1 MKISNLIQKNTER
14 ASFGQMFWIMMAV
27 FYSLFVVRNVLSVEF
42 PVSIYLVWVALM
54 AFVFDDTE
62 IKALIISFMPLV
74 PGFQSKYAVLICMI
88 VLIIKYFKQLRIP
101 PFIFCVILLMF
112 WEFLHLNEGYATTA
126 EYLSGFAPLMCL
138 AVVVSLPGKHED
150 ISVFSRVLAVSLAVG
165 SLILI
170 ANTVLGSHQSLMSLV
185 QSGFRL
191 GEVEEALNYQITYN
205 ANGLGFLCNMTV
217 VGLLSNIYFKRSKKI
232 DYFLMIFAIV
242 IGCLTVSRT
251 FLLCLAGTIAL
262 YILLQ
267 NKAPSY
273 KIRLF
278 ITILLLIGIALL
290 VLKLVAP
297 DIIDNYVMRFSAD
310 DITGG
315 RAYLSDFYNDFIIST
330 PKNFLYGI
338 GIQNINTKIM
348 ALKGVDVNVPH
359 NGYQQMLVAWGIV
372 GLLLMLVFIFCLVL
386 YARKK
391 NPRVPLMC
399 YLPLVLLLINIL
411 AGQFVTSGTKLLS
424 LVYIFLMISNG
435 GKDTIQDIDGTEK
448 HQ

>member
-138 AVVVSLPGKHED
+138 AVVVSLPDKHED